1 MLLMKRLGFWGP
13 GKVQGKV
20 LVLSGVISLVVM
32 VMAAGMAA
40 GADPRLAVP
49 ETSHDFG
56 KVFEDKALTH
66 TFLIKNEGA
75 APLQVED
82 VDPDCACTVA
92 DYDRVIPPGGQGRIT
107 LSIKPYSVL
116 RDFLKN
122 TKVKFNDPARP
133 ELELTLKGYVQ
144 PIIEIQPNHI
154 VRLRGKVDE
163 DVRGQVRFISH
174 LAAPWQITG
183 VDNSIPQRIAVDL
196 KPEVPG
202 KVYVLEVRNISQ
214 ESGNYGGKI
223 ELRTTSAERP
233 RLIVR
238 VFANIYPS
246 GSGTP

>member
-1 MLLMKRLGFWGP
+1 MKKMAFGGP
-13 GKVQGKV
+13 GRAQGKIWI
-20 LVLSGVISLVVM
+20 LTGVISIAVM
-32 VMAAGMAA
+32 LLAAGMAA
-40 GADPRLAVP
+40 GAEPRAVVP

-66 TFLIKNEGA
+66 TFLIKNEGI
-75 APLQVED
+75 APLRVED

-92 DYDRVIPPGGQGRIT
+92 DYDRVIPPGGQGKLT
-107 LSIKPYSVL
+107 LTIKPYSVM
-116 RDFLKN
+116 RDFLKQ
-122 TKVKFNDPARP
+122 TKVKLNDPAKP
-133 ELELTLKGYVQ
+133 ELELTAKGYVQ

-183 VDNSIPQRIAVDL
+183 VDNNIPQRVAVNL
-196 KPEVPG
+196 KTEEPG

-214 ESGNYGGKI
+214 DAGHYGGKI
-223 ELRTTSAERP
+223 ELSTTSQERP